1 MALILVVGA
10 SRGIGLETVKAALA
24 AGHKVRAF
32 ARSAPSIDISDPNL
46 TKITGDARVR
56 GEVAAAVQ
64 GVDAVIYAVGATSLS
79 DLLLGTTLFSDSTRA
94 LVEAMQGAGVR
105 RLMMVTGAGAG
116 NSRGRINFLYD
127 NLIFP
132 LVLQRAYNDKD
143 IAEDIVEKSGLD
155 WTIARPGGLTN
166 RPATGRYK
174 ILNEPKDWRGGF
186 ISRAD
191 VANFLVKHLDD
202 ATLFG
207 KTPLLVD

>member
-1 MALILVVGA
+1 MALILVIGA

-32 ARSAPSIDISDPNL
+32 ARSAPTIDISDSNL
-46 TKITGDARVR
+46 TKVTGDACNR

-64 GVDAVIYAVGATSLS
+64 GVDAVIYAVGTANPSH
-79 DLLLGTTLFSDSTRA
+79 LLFGTTLFSDSTRV
-94 LVEAMQGAGVR
+94 LVDAMQGAQVR
-105 RLMMVTGAGAG
+105 RLLMVTGAGAG
-116 NSRGRINFLYD
+116 NSRGRINPLYD
-127 NLIFP
+127 NVVFP
-132 LVLQRAYNDKD
+132 LLLQRVYNDKD
-143 IAEDIVEKSGLD
+143 GAEEIVMKSGLN

-174 ILNEPKDWRGGF
+174 VLNDAKDWRGGF

-191 VANFLVKHLDD
+191 VADFLVKHLDD
-202 ATLFG
+202 AAAIG

>member
-1 MALILVVGA
+1 MALILVIGA

-79 DLLLGTTLFSDSTRA
+79 DLLFGTTLFSDSTRA

-143 IAEDIVEKSGLD
+143 IAEDIVEKSALD

>member
-1 MALILVVGA
+1 MALILVIGA

-64 GVDAVIYAVGATSLS
+64 GADAVIYAVGATSLS
-79 DLLLGTTLFSDSTRA
+79 DLLFGTTLFSDSTRA

-143 IAEDIVEKSGLD
+143 IAEDIVEKSGLN

>member
-1 MALILVVGA
+1 MALILVIGA

-56 GEVAAAVQ
+56 GEVAAAAQ

-79 DLLLGTTLFSDSTRA
+79 DLLFGTTLFSDSTRA

>member
-1 MALILVVGA
+1 MALILVIGA

-56 GEVAAAVQ
+56 GEVAAAAQ

-79 DLLLGTTLFSDSTRA
+79 DLLFGTTLFSDSTRA

-143 IAEDIVEKSGLD
+143 IAEDIVEKSGLN

-166 RPATGRYK
+166 RPATERYK